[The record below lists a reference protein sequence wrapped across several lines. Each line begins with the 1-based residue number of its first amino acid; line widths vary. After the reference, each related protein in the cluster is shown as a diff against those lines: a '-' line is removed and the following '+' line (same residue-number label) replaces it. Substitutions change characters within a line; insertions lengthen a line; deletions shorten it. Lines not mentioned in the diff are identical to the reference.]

1 MFSQKSIDLVCRPYV
16 GRISA
21 VCRITCISDLGG
33 CWPAGPQKL
42 KKANGYLVLVLA
54 PLWPRETERE
64 SKRQREIE
72 IERDREAEEKIH
84 VVGSSKQAT
93 AAS

>member
-54 PLWPRETERE
+54 PLWRERE

-72 IERDREAEEKIH
+72 IERGREVEEKIH